1 MNRTPFRSHALLF
14 AWFARLLDVA
24 LVLAA
29 GWLVFG
35 FRFDWALWP
44 LPVAYSTLMVLGGL
58 LVLVVFPLFGVYDS
72 WRARGLASP
81 VLRVFSAWMLVFA
94 LLLIGLVLAKEAET
108 FSRLWLGQWWLLA
121 GVALVVSRLGV
132 YVVLRRVRQRGLNF
146 HSVVVVGCGVL
157 ARDLIERAACERW
170 AGFQVAAV
178 FCGQPQDS
186 VLASQSV
193 APLDELLA
201 YVSSHAV
208 DEVWIAVPLEQ
219 SVQLKDVLAQLR
231 FSTANVRFVPD
242 LFGLFLVNHG
252 VSSVMNVPMV
262 DLTASPMTGANRIV
276 KGIEDRFLALL
287 ILLLISPLLVLI
299 ALGVKLSS
307 KGPVLYKQKRHGWD
321 GQPFNIYKFRSM
333 KDGADEEGE
342 VTQAVKGDSRVTRFG
357 ALLRRTSLDELPQ
370 FINVLQGR
378 MSIVGPRPHAV
389 EHNEVYKSQID
400 GYMLRHKVKP
410 GITGWAQINGWRG
423 ETDTLEKMRKRIEY
437 DLYYIEHWSLA
448 FDLKIIFLT
457 VFRGF
462 IHKNAY

>member
-1 MNRTPFRSHALLF
+1 MSRTHFRSHALLF

-35 FRFDWALWP
+35 WRFDGALWP
-44 LPVAYSTLMVLGGL
+44 LPVAYGTLMVLGGL

-81 VLRVFSAWMLVFA
+81 ALRVFSAWMLVFA

-108 FSRLWLGQWWLLA
+108 FSRLWLGQWWLLV
-121 GVALVVSRLGV
+121 GGALVVSRLGV
-132 YVVLRRVRQRGLNF
+132 YVLLRRVRQHGLNF
-146 HSVVVVGCGVL
+146 HSVVVVGCGIW
-157 ARDLIERAACERW
+157 ARDLIERTASERW

-178 FCGQPQDS
+178 FCSQPQDS

-219 SVQLKDVLAQLR
+219 SVQLKDVLTQLR

-252 VSSVMNVPMV
+252 VSSVMNVPMI

-276 KGIEDRFLALL
+276 KGIEDRVLALL

-307 KGPVLYKQKRHGWD
+307 KGPVFFRQERVGWNNKS
-321 GQPFNIYKFRSM
+321 FEILKFRSM
-333 KDGADEEGE
+333 PVDIEDEGIEWGN
-342 VTQAVKGDSRVTRFG
+342 AKSKKSTRFG
-357 ALLRRTSLDELPQ
+357 AFLRQTSLDELPQ
-370 FINVLQGR
+370 FINVLKGD
-378 MSIVGPRPHAV
+378 MSIVGPRPERPMFV
-389 EHNEVYKSQID
+389 DQFKEQIP
-400 GYMLRHKVKP
+400 GYMQKHMMKA

-423 ETDTLEKMRKRIEY
+423 DTDLQKRIEY